1 MVIRYD
7 NAVGKLDGRVA
18 IVTGGARGMGEAHAR
33 ALLGEGARVVIGDVL
48 EDAGGALADGLGDDA
63 RFVALDVADETSW
76 QEAVAASE
84 EAFGPVSILINNA
97 GVLAVEP
104 IAELALAEWR
114 RVLDTN
120 LTGAFLGMKTVHPSM
135 KRAGGGAIVNV
146 SSMAA
151 YIAVAPASAYT
162 ASKWGLRGLTKAA
175 ALEFGPDGI
184 RVNSIHPGMIM
195 TPMIEGAA
203 DEATQSARY
212 PIPRFGRS
220 EEVATTM
227 LHIVCDATYST
238 GSEFCVDGGILAGI
252 HVGD

>member
-1 MVIRYD
+1 MS
-7 NAVGKLDGRVA
+7 KLEGRIA
-18 IVTGGARGMGEAHAR
+18 LVTGGARGMGEAHAR
-33 ALLGEGARVVIGDVL
+33 ALASEGARVVIGDVL
-48 EDAGGALADGLGDDA
+48 ADEGAALAADLGDHA
-63 RFVALDVADETSW
+63 RFVALDVTEEASW
-76 QEAVAASE
+76 QAAVAFAE

-97 GVLAVEP
+97 GVLAIEP
-104 IAELALAEWR
+104 IAELAYAEWR
-114 RVLDTN
+114 RVIDTN

-135 KRAGGGAIVNV
+135 RRAGGGAIVNV

-175 ALEFGPDGI
+175 ALEFGPDDI

-212 PIPRFGRS
+212 PIPRFGTS
-220 EEVATTM
+220 EEVAATM

-252 HVGD
+252 NVGD

>member
-1 MVIRYD
+1 MTITV
-7 NAVGKLDGRVA
+7 AKLEGRVA
-18 IVTGGARGMGEAHAR
+18 LVTGGARGMGEAHAR
-33 ALLGEGARVVIGDVL
+33 ALAAEGARVVIGDVL
-48 EDAGGALADGLGDDA
+48 EEEGAAVAADLGDGA
-63 RFVALDVADETSW
+63 RFVRLDVTDEASW
-76 QEAVAASE
+76 ANAIATAE
-84 EAFGPVSILINNA
+84 EAFGPVSILVNNA

-203 DEATQSARY
+203 DEATQAARY
-212 PIPRFGRS
+212 PIARFGRS
-220 EEVATTM
+220 EEVAATM

>member
-1 MVIRYD
+1 MAR
-7 NAVGKLDGRVA
+7 LDGRVA
-18 IVTGGARGMGEAHAR
+18 LVTGGARGMGEAHAR
-33 ALLGEGARVVIGDVL
+33 ALAAEGAQVVIGDVL
-48 EDAGGALADGLGDDA
+48 EAEGAAVADDLGDGA
-63 RFVALDVADETSW
+63 RFAALDVTDEDSW
-76 QEAVAASE
+76 RAAVRLAE
-84 EAFGPVSILINNA
+84 DAFGPISVLVNNA
-97 GVLAVEP
+97 GVLAVAP
-104 IAELALAEWR
+104 IAELALEEWR

-120 LTGAFLGMKTVHPSM
+120 LTGAFLGMKNVHPSM
-135 KRAGGGAIVNV
+135 RRAGGGAIVNV

-175 ALEFGPDGI
+175 ALEFGPDNI

>member
-1 MVIRYD
+1 MS
-7 NAVGKLDGRVA
+7 KLEGRVA
-18 IVTGGARGMGEAHAR
+18 LVTGGARGMGEAHAR
-33 ALLGEGARVVIGDVL
+33 ALAAEGARVVIGDVL
-48 EDAGGALADGLGDDA
+48 ADEGAALAADLGDHA
-63 RFVALDVADETSW
+63 RFVALDVTEEASW
-76 QEAVAASE
+76 QAGVAFAE
-84 EAFGPVSILINNA
+84 EAFGPVSVLINNA
-97 GVLAVEP
+97 GVLAIEP
-104 IAELALAEWR
+104 IAELAYAEWR
-114 RVLDTN
+114 RVIDTN

-135 KRAGGGAIVNV
+135 RRAGGGAIVNV

-175 ALEFGPDGI
+175 ALEFGPDNI

>member
-1 MVIRYD
+1 M
-7 NAVGKLDGRVA
+7 AKLDGRVA
-18 IVTGGARGMGEAHAR
+18 LVTGGARGMGEAHAR
-33 ALLGEGARVVIGDVL
+33 ALAAEGARVVVGDLL
-48 EDAGGALADGLGDDA
+48 EAEGAA
-63 RFVALDVADETSW
+63 VADELGDGARFAVLDVTDEGSW
-76 QEAVAASE
+76 QAAVALAE
-84 EAFGPVSILINNA
+84 EAFGPISVLVNNA
-97 GVLAVEP
+97 GVLAIEP
-104 IAELALAEWR
+104 IAELAIEEWR
-114 RVLDTN
+114 RVIDTN

-135 KRAGGGAIVNV
+135 RRAGGGAIVNV

-151 YIAVAPASAYT
+151 YIAVGRASAYT

-175 ALEFGPDGI
+175 ALEFGPDNI

-203 DEATQSARY
+203 DEATQAARY

-220 EEVATTM
+220 DEVATTM
-227 LHIVCDATYST
+227 LHIVSDATYST

>member
-1 MVIRYD
+1 MTITV
-7 NAVGKLDGRVA
+7 AKLEGRVA
-18 IVTGGARGMGEAHAR
+18 LVTGGARGMGEAHAR
-33 ALLGEGARVVIGDVL
+33 ALAAEGASVVVGDVL
-48 EDAGGALADGLGDDA
+48 EDEGAAVAADLGDAA
-63 RFVALDVADETSW
+63 RFVRFDVTDEASW
-76 QEAVAASE
+76 TAAIAAAE
-84 EAFGPVSILINNA
+84 EAFGPVSILVNNA

-104 IAELALAEWR
+104 IAELPLAEWR

-120 LTGAFLGMKTVHPSM
+120 LTGAFLGMKSVHPSM

-175 ALEFGPDGI
+175 ALEFGPDHI

-203 DEATQSARY
+203 DEATQAARY